1 MPFSSQAAV
10 KQRHET
16 FESSMQMACKDS
28 ATIVP
33 EKGIFEM
40 GMKQTVNFCVGQG
53 HHKECRN
60 ELGVHS
66 DVDHFAEV
74 TMNHIAL

>member
-40 GMKQTVNFCVGQG
+40 GMK
-53 HHKECRN
+53 
-60 ELGVHS
+60 
-66 DVDHFAEV
+66 
-74 TMNHIAL
+74 

>member
-1 MPFSSQAAV
+1 MPCSPQAAV

-16 FESSMQMACKDS
+16 FENS
-28 ATIVP
+28 
-33 EKGIFEM
+33 
-40 GMKQTVNFCVGQG
+40 QG

-60 ELGVHS
+60 ELGVHF

-74 TMNHIAL
+74 IMNHIAL